1 MDGGNYPHVELGESD
16 GLHAVSYTH
25 LSWSAPWPAASKTMR
40 ESRTR
45 FFEHQRILRMH
56 RNSVNAR
63 AGGIPGPEPDAGM
76 AAVLLLRV

>member
-1 MDGGNYPHVELGESD
+1 
-16 GLHAVSYTH
+16 
-25 LSWSAPWPAASKTMR
+25 MR

-45 FFEHQRILRMH
+45 FFEHQRILRMQ
-56 RNSVNAR
+56 RNSVDAR

>member
-1 MDGGNYPHVELGESD
+1 M
-16 GLHAVSYTH
+16 
-25 LSWSAPWPAASKTMR
+25 KTAC
-40 ESRTR
+40 R
-45 FFEHQRILRMH
+45 FPFPPTGRSLEILERSVACGIQNNAGVANTLFEHQRILRMQ